1 MHHTWKHRFQTA
13 MKNRNWKKILAHELV
28 EYSWL
33 GSWLVALEGSPVS
46 WIIGIGGAIIIH
58 LVVFEAIDAIHA
70 RIENGRTKSNN
81 TV

>member
-1 MHHTWKHRFQTA
+1 MTHHTWKHRFHTLL
-13 MKNRNWKKILAHELV
+13 KNKNWKKIIAHELV

-33 GSWLVALEGSPVS
+33 GSWLVVLEGSTES

-70 RIENGRTKSNN
+70 KVESWKVKI
-81 TV
+81 